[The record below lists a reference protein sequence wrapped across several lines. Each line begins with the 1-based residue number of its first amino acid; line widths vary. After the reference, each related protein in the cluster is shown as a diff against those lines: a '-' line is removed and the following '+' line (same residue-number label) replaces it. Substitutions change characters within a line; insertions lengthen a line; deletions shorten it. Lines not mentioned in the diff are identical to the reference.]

1 MYQCN
6 YEYLNNTTTKV
17 IYLRRKL
24 NQVCVHSAKF
34 RTEPDWRE
42 KAVLLFCQ
50 MPKLIYVENVE
61 PEMTRKTA
69 WPFSA
74 LKIISKSIQ
83 MRAQPMHLTMHNAA
97 LRNKCSRF
105 REPVQNCCVYNENE
119 ISQFS
124 TIYITAQF
132 LMKTK
137 LVRVKIKE

>member
-6 YEYLNNTTTKV
+6 YEYLNNNTTKV
-17 IYLRRKL
+17 ICLRRKL

-74 LKIISKSIQ
+74 LKIISKSRCARKPCTLPCTMLRCVIN
-83 MRAQPMHLTMHNAA
+83 AQGFENPCKIVAFTMK
-97 LRNKCSRF
+97 LKFLS
-105 REPVQNCCVYNENE
+105 
-119 ISQFS
+119 SQTEQLS
-124 TIYITAQF
+124 LLF
-132 LMKTK
+132 LLKTS
-137 LVRVKIKE
+137 VN